1 MSEQGYD
8 ALALVEISS
17 IAIGYRVLNE
27 LIKRAPVHIL
37 DANLTE
43 PSEVRHCVLGAIG
56 RGGRVNGCRHR
67 GCWHGADV
75 SAADSYA
82 HRDVI
87 TALGGTTLAQKRYDC
102 IGVVDCE
109 SLSATLIARDRAL
122 KEALVSLIG
131 IRLVNGLGGRVLC
144 CSRGAARC

>member
-43 PSEVRHCVLGAIG
+43 PSKYVIVFWGPLAEVEESMDAAIE
-56 RGGRVNGCRHR
+56 
-67 GCWHGADV
+67 
-75 SAADSYA
+75 
-82 HRDVI
+82 
-87 TALGGTTLAQKRYDC
+87 TAGTELMF
-102 IGVVDCE
+102 
-109 SLSATLIARDRAL
+109 
-122 KEALVSLIG
+122 
-131 IRLVNGLGGRVLC
+131 RLQ
-144 CSRGAARC
+144 SP